1 MRTPKYQVL
10 WTDTAK
16 RDLEDIIGFIASED
30 SDAARAIAERLERR
44 CARLEQLPE
53 RGRIVPE
60 LKAVDIYAY
69 RELIERPWR
78 IVYRYETGRVYVMA
92 VFDGRR
98 NLMSVLLER
107 LARE

>member
-1 MRTPKYQVL
+1 VRTPKYQVL

-16 RDLEDIIGFIASED
+16 RDLEEIIGFIASED
-30 SDAARAIAERLERR
+30 AEAAHAIAGRLERR
-44 CARLEQLPE
+44 CARLAQLPE

-60 LKAVDIYAY
+60 LRAVDVYVY

-78 IVYRYETGRVYVMA
+78 IVYRYEKGRVYVMA
-92 VFDGRR
+92 VLDARR
-98 NLMSVLLER
+98 NLVSLLLER